1 MKWGVFDFVSSVR
14 IGKILIQRDEATA
27 QPTLYYTKLP
37 PDVAHRFCLL
47 LDPML
52 ATGGSVLKAIE
63 VLIEHGVTPDRI
75 IFLNLVASPE
85 GLRILEQKYP
95 EVQVVVAAID
105 GGLDGK
111 KYIIP
116 GLGDFGCR
124 YFGTDK

>member
-1 MKWGVFDFVSSVR
+1 M
-14 IGKILIQRDEATA
+14 
-27 QPTLYYTKLP
+27 
-37 PDVAHRFCLL
+37 
-47 LDPML
+47 
-52 ATGGSVLKAIE
+52 LKAIE
-63 VLIEHGVTPDRI
+63 VLIAHGVAPSRI

-85 GLRILEQKYP
+85 GLRVLEQKYP

-105 GGLDGK
+105 GGLDEK